1 MKATQK
7 EESFYQV
14 MHQEGEHLL
23 VHPPKSE
30 VMGKMS
36 SLLYYT

>member
-1 MKATQK
+1 MPATQK

-14 MHQEGEHLL
+14 MHQEDLL

-30 VMGKMS
+30 VTGKMS